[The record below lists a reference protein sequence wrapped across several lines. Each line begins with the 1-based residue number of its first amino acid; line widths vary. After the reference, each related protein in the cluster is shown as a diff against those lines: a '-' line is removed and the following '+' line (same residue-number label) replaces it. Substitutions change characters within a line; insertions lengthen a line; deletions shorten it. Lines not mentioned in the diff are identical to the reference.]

1 MIYYKPAEHEL
12 EAASNSYLMSLL
24 AVMAGL
30 PFPIINLLAT
40 AVFYLANRHR
50 TYFVRW
56 HCTQALVSQ
65 LPLFCT
71 NSVLFWWT
79 VGLLFGDVELTSFY
93 FAYLFT
99 VVLFNVVD
107 LVATVVSAVQV
118 RKGKQIEWYVY
129 GGLTDIFVSHDKE
142 NIFAVD
148 CIGNVV
154 FNCVILFFACRLAF
168 GF

>member
-71 NSVLFWWT
+71 NRFAFWRCGTYFFLFR
-79 VGLLFGDVELTSFY
+79 LP
-93 FAYLFT
+93 
-99 VVLFNVVD
+99 
-107 LVATVVSAVQV
+107 
-118 RKGKQIEWYVY
+118 VY
-129 GGLTDIFVSHDKE
+129 RCTF
-142 NIFAVD
+142 
-148 CIGNVV
+148 
-154 FNCVILFFACRLAF
+154 
-168 GF
+168 

>member
-118 RKGKQIEWYVY
+118 RKGMLDADDDHGV
-129 GGLTDIFVSHDKE
+129 
-142 NIFAVD
+142 A
-148 CIGNVV
+148 
-154 FNCVILFFACRLAF
+154 
-168 GF
+168 

>member
-40 AVFYLANRHR
+40 VVFYLANRRR

-79 VGLLFGDVELTSFY
+79 VGLLFGGVELTSF
-93 FAYLFT
+93 
-99 VVLFNVVD
+99 
-107 LVATVVSAVQV
+107 
-118 RKGKQIEWYVY
+118 
-129 GGLTDIFVSHDKE
+129 
-142 NIFAVD
+142 
-148 CIGNVV
+148 
-154 FNCVILFFACRLAF
+154 
-168 GF
+168 